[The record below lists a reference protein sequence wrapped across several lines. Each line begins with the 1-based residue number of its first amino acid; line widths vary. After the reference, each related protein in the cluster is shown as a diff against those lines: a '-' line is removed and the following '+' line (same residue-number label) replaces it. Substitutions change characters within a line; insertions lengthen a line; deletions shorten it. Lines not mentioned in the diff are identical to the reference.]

1 MKSKYKPVGKLQS
14 QNNQTWFHYD
24 PAVNASL
31 IHHIL
36 TKDISTDVLS
46 NEEENST
53 GAQQASGQV
62 AGLAGATAVPR
73 GHLQP
78 VEGSSEAL
86 SPLPATLATS
96 AIHLWTFFPP
106 LLPTVLLLLTET
118 LVPFRKAFRG
128 SKLSGFGE
136 VFFACMSYQLSSHTI
151 AKVWKV
157 SEMKTVIALIT
168 LWNLDMS
175 VVL

>member
-73 GHLQP
+73 GRLQP

-86 SPLPATLATS
+86 SPS
-96 AIHLWTFFPP
+96 
-106 LLPTVLLLLTET
+106 LLLWPLQLFICE
-118 LVPFRKAFRG
+118 PSF
-128 SKLSGFGE
+128 LS
-136 VFFACMSYQLSSHTI
+136 CSLQSYYY
-151 AKVWKV
+151 
-157 SEMKTVIALIT
+157 
-168 LWNLDMS
+168 
-175 VVL
+175 